1 MMIQGQLYHYF
12 ILLAVCISIVHGSLS
27 SSKGSDLSS
36 KSVGFLGCGKIS
48 SAVARGYAG
57 KSGYKDAYILS
68 CEYILV

>member
-1 MMIQGQLYHYF
+1 MMNQGQLYHYF
-12 ILLAVCISIVHGSLS
+12 TLLALCISIVNGNLS

-57 KSGYKDAYILS
+57 KCVYKTQFSLA
-68 CEYILV
+68 